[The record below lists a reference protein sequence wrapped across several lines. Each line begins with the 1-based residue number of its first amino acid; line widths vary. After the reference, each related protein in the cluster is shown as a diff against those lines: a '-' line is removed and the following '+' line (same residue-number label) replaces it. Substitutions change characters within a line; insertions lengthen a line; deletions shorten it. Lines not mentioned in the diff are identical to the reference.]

1 MTITE
6 TRVEIGANR
15 SRQSAP
21 EELNSDKNETA
32 IEQFV
37 RITFIFE
44 MTSWKYCVIL
54 LGAKLLT
61 IKREGVSVNIY
72 IKYT

>member
-21 EELNSDKNETA
+21 EELNSDKNKTA

-54 LGAKLLT
+54 LGAK
-61 IKREGVSVNIY
+61 
-72 IKYT
+72 